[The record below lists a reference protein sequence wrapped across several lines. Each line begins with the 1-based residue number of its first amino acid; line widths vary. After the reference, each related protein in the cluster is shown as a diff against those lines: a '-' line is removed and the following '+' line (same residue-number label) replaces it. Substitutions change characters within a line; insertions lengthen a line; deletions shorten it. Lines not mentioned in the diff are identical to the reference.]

1 MSRGKRTTL
10 FFFFSSRQ
18 SLAFVCFNRHLYLEI
33 GTICQRRV

>member
-10 FFFFSSRQ
+10 FFFSRQ

-33 GTICQRRV
+33 GTIYQRRV